1 MSITNTYL
9 ETNISSNILVN
20 LVNNKTELVKKY
32 LLENKSFDINSNTF
46 DNINKYTLLHM
57 AIISK
62 NYELIDFL
70 LKMHGVNIDILNSYN
85 KSCLDSALESGD
97 LKIVKLF
104 INFINTEKDKTILRF
119 NSDRKYYQ
127 SELKRLNDRINVLKD
142 SNQIISSDNSRLSKE
157 IALEKNK
164 NYRNN
169 NMLVLERKRKRSLE
183 TEVTEL
189 NKKNKKLRLSIETLS
204 ESLGK

>member
-9 ETNISSNILVN
+9 ETNILVN

-32 LLENKSFDINSNTF
+32 LLDNKSFDINSNSF

-70 LKMHGVNIDILNSYN
+70 LKIPSININILNSYS

-97 LKIVKLF
+97 LRIVKLF
-104 INFINTEKDKTILRF
+104 INFINTQKDKTILRL

-142 SNQIISSDNSRLSKE
+142 SNQIISADNSKLSKE
-157 IALEKNK
+157 IASEKIK

-183 TEVTEL
+183 TEVIEL